1 MPIKPNPMILMNDL
15 LEMVNQFIPTSKN
28 MHSVIFDSLYLL
40 NDLNKHKLH
49 REQIGHTLKDKVS
62 NADSNPVVSSLDRQS
77 KSTLQKP
84 SHSNVH
90 SSTSSNESIE
100 MKIKSNIQEFGIAL
114 VESTT
119 GTIFT
124 HFFFRAYYYCFINI
138 LNIFIIA
145 MTIIIVYYYL
155 CSEMVM
161 FPRLSTRRCNL
172 ESVGAI
178 FNQSTATS
186 TYV

>member
-49 REQIGHTLKDKVS
+49 TEQIGHTLKDKVS

-124 HFFFRAYYYCFINI
+124 HFYFHSLLLLFYKYSKHFY
-138 LNIFIIA
+138 
-145 MTIIIVYYYL
+145 YYYL

-161 FPRLSTRRCNL
+161 FPRLPTRRCNL

-186 TYV
+186 TYVLIMTIN